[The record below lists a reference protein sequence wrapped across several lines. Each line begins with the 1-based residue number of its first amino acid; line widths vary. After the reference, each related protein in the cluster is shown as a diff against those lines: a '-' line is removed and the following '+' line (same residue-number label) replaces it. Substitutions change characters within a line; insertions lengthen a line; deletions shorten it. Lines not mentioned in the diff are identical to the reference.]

1 MRKKISLLFLVI
13 SLLGFSQKK
22 AIKKVE
28 FSHIGI
34 DLVTEGLDNISIENS
49 ESNFVEI
56 YLLDQNPNNHHIF
69 VEEKNEVLTIGFK
82 IKSIQA
88 EEAVFRK
95 FITKRL
101 HRASAIIKVPENKS
115 ITIFGD
121 NIDIES
127 KDYKGNFFVFIEK
140 GSLNFNTVQKDV
152 SIKLYEGSIY
162 ATLKNTAIDVVST
175 TGKIIIDGK
184 IIPISYKK
192 QPAKPLNKFTVLSTK
207 ANITLT
213 TKKTQ

>member
-28 FSHIGI
+28 FSHIRI